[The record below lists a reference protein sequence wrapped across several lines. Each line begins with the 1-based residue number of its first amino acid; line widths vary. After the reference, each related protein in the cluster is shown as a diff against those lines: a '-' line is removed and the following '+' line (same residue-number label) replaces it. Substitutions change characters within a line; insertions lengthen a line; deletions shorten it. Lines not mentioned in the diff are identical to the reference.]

1 MVKSEIVQ
9 IITDNLCPY
18 LTADGVHVYPSSR
31 LIKYVANLR
40 GYLLEISYEFRDNL
54 YRVRI
59 EEMENNQIGDIFLL
73 TQSKKYHRDLRKL
86 MRQNRLSKKEL
97 KSHVICLCEIVRK
110 QLDDCNN
117 LDAFRM
123 LYAPTI
129 KYDGI
134 FL

>member
-9 IITDNLCPY
+9 MITDNLYPY
-18 LTADGVHVYPSSR
+18 LTAAGVRVYPSSG
-31 LIKYVANLR
+31 LIKYVVNLR
-40 GYLLEISYEFRDNL
+40 GYLLEISYEYQDNL

-59 EEMENNQIGDIFLL
+59 EEMNNNQIGDIFLL
-73 TQSKKYHRDLRKL
+73 TQSKNYHRVLRQL
-86 MRQNRLSKKEL
+86 IRQSGLSKKEF
-97 KSHVICLCEIVRK
+97 KSHIICLCEIVRK

>member
-18 LTADGVHVYPSSR
+18 LTADGVRVYPSSG
-31 LIKYVANLR
+31 LIKYVVNLR

-59 EEMENNQIGDIFLL
+59 EEMDDNQIGDIFLL

-110 QLDDCNN
+110 QLEHCDN
-117 LDAFRM
+117 LNEFISSYVSDLKF
-123 LYAPTI
+123 
-129 KYDGI
+129 DGI